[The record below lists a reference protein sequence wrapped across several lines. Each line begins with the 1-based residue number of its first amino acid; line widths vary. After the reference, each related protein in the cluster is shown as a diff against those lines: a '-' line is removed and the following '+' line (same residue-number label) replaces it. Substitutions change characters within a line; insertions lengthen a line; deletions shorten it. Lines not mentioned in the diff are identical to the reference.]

1 MGQINLY
8 KIDENK
14 KDDFLNKLTEKFEF
28 IGEQDYN
35 SMENEKIVYTV
46 GTYINIPE
54 ERKPLEWQWIL
65 DEYDYEIE
73 AVDGKVMEYEVER
86 AGASSAA
93 DGGDFIG
100 SAKAERIAL
109 DNAGLA
115 KSEVRKLKTELDS
128 DGTIAHY
135 DVEFVSGGFEYEYEI
150 NAKTGAIIASEK
162 DRD

>member
-46 GTYINIPE
+46 GTYVNIPE

-73 AVDGKVMEYEVER
+73 GVMASPRAVLVIE
-86 AGASSAA
+86 
-93 DGGDFIG
+93 GGTVTYAVTYPG
-100 SAKAERIAL
+100 HAERPVRR
-109 DNAGLA
+109 NAA
-115 KSEVRKLKTELDS
+115 RYVRS
-128 DGTIAHY
+128 
-135 DVEFVSGGFEYEYEI
+135 
-150 NAKTGAIIASEK
+150 
-162 DRD
+162 